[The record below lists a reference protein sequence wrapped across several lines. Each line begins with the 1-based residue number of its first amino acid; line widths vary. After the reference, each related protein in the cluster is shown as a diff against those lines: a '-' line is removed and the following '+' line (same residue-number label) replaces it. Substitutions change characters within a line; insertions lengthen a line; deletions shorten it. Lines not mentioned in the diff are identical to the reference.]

1 MHLYPQIHVKNPCL
15 ETSTRGLR
23 CMKYYSNFG
32 VISAKC
38 ISKLD
43 LDYVVRYNL
52 WAWLYGARGFIRP
65 HRLNE

>member
-23 CMKYYSNFG
+23 CMKYSNFG

-52 WAWLYGARGFIRP
+52 GAWLDGARGLIRP